1 MNTTKWIAGILMAGT
16 LVLAGCGKPKVAG
29 PQPMQVNGVKVDL
42 PKMQAAFPLDKPE
55 FADCINKTRMCIRYG
70 KYAEALPELDKLA
83 ATPGLTDAQK
93 AVVNEVIEQ
102 MKQVAAKA
110 PPRPAQ

>member
-1 MNTTKWIAGILMAGT
+1 MAAT
-16 LVLAGCGKPKVAG
+16 LVLAGCGKPKTVGSQA
-29 PQPMQVNGVKVDL
+29 MDINGVKVDL
-42 PKMQAAFPLDKPE
+42 PKMQAAFPSEKPE
-55 FADCINKTRMCIRYG
+55 FADSINKIRMCVRYG
-70 KYAEALPELDKLA
+70 KYVDALPELDKLA